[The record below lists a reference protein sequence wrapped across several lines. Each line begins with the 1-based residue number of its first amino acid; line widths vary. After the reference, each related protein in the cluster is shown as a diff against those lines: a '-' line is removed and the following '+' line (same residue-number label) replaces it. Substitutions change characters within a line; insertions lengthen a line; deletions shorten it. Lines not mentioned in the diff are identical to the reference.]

1 MMRISQL
8 SIKWK
13 LLTLVLVGPLVIGS
27 FLAWQ
32 RINDIREGAKE
43 AILSKSAG
51 IVLMA
56 EAAREQMAA
65 KLERGILRPFE
76 QLTAAKIME
85 AVPVIMA
92 IDIAASKAQEAG
104 YEFRVPKISP
114 RNPKN
119 TPTEL
124 EKAVLEELKRDN
136 LSEKIVL
143 EEHQIR
149 YFRPI
154 RLTQECLYCH
164 GDAAGSKDVTGGVK
178 EGWKVGEIHGA
189 FEVVSSLE
197 NANKAVSRARLHVI
211 WTVTAILAAVAA
223 VCIYLVQSGIV
234 RPVREVNRFVD
245 RIASGDLQG
254 SITKASDDEIGRM
267 VTNLSDMSLRLNHM
281 IKDISHTSNALAV
294 SSEQLGT
301 SADAFA
307 QSAEATS
314 HRTVTVAVAAEQ
326 MSSNMSTVAAATEE
340 AATNIALVTTATDE
354 MSSTI
359 KEIVLSTEKAQEIT
373 KTAVREAGSASE
385 KVNELGRAAVEIGKV
400 TETITEI
407 SEQTNLLALN
417 ATIEAARA
425 GEAGKGFA
433 VVANEIKEL
442 AKQTALATGEI
453 KQRID
458 SIQESTGATVQQI
471 QQITQVIDEV
481 NAIVASVVAAVEEQS
496 VTTSEIAANI
506 SQAAIGIQEVT
517 ESVAQVSMV
526 SSNVAQDVA
535 EVSQSADAI
544 SRGSSDVRANA
555 GNLSQMAEQLRIL
568 VGHFKV

>member
-1 MMRISQL
+1 MKLSQL

-13 LLTLVLVGPLVIGS
+13 ILGLALIGPTVVGV

-43 AILSKSAG
+43 AIISKSAG
-51 IVLMA
+51 IILMA
-56 EAAREQMAA
+56 EAARDQMAI
-65 KLERGILRPFE
+65 KLESGVIRPLD
-76 QLTAAKIME
+76 QLTAANIMD
-85 AVPVIMA
+85 AVPVLTA
-92 IDIAASKAQEAG
+92 IDIAASKAKEAG
-104 YEFRVPKISP
+104 YEFRVPKIAP

-124 EKAVLEELKRDN
+124 EKAILEEFEQNN
-136 LSEKIVL
+136 LNEKIIV
-143 EEHQIR
+143 ESDQIR

-154 RLTQECLYCH
+154 RLTRECLYCH
-164 GDAAGSKDVTGGVK
+164 GDPVGEKDVTGGTK
-178 EGWKVGEIHGA
+178 EGWRVGEIHGA
-189 FEVVSSLE
+189 FEIISSLDT
-197 NANKAVSRARLHVI
+197 ANKAVQQARWNVI
-211 WTVTAILAAVAA
+211 WSVAAILAVVTG

-234 RPVREVNRFVD
+234 RPIREVNRFIE

-254 SITKASDDEIGRM
+254 SLTIASDDEIGNMINKLR
-267 VTNLSDMSLRLNHM
+267 DMSVQLNHM
-281 IKDISHTSNALAV
+281 IKDISQTSETLAT
-294 SSEQLGT
+294 SSEHLGI
-301 SADAFA
+301 SADDFSK
-307 QSAEATS
+307 SAADTFN
-314 HRTVTVAVAAEQ
+314 RTVTVAEAADH

-354 MSSTI
+354 MTSTL

-373 KTAVREAGSASE
+373 KAAVREAGSASE
-385 KVNELGRAAVEIGKV
+385 KVDRLGRSAMEIGKV

-425 GEAGKGFA
+425 GDAGKGFA

-453 KQRID
+453 KQKID

-481 NAIVASVVAAVEEQS
+481 NTIVASVVAAVEEQS
-496 VTTSEIAANI
+496 VTTNEIAANI

-526 SSNVAQDVA
+526 SSNVAQDIS
-535 EVSQSADAI
+535 EVSHSTDTISQGSTEIKISAAD
-544 SRGSSDVRANA
+544 
-555 GNLSQMAEQLRIL
+555 LSNMAEQLRKLI
-568 VGHFKV
+568 GHFKV